1 MKKKQAIKEFKEEFL
16 LSDDY
21 EYTFAQDDGGKS
33 LDVLVPEEHGK
44 YLRMK
49 LPRKWRGLRILI
61 ISRKKRLDY
70 DEDDD
75 EI

>member
-21 EYTFAQDDGGKS
+21 EYTFAQDDHGKS
-33 LDVLVPEEHGK
+33 LDILVPEAHAQ
-44 YLRMK
+44 YLRGK
-49 LPRKWRGLRILI
+49 LPRRWNGLRVLI
-61 ISRKKRLDY
+61 VSQKAREEY
-70 DEDDD
+70 DDD

>member
-44 YLRMK
+44 HLRMK
-49 LPRKWRGLRILI
+49 LPRKWRGLRILV